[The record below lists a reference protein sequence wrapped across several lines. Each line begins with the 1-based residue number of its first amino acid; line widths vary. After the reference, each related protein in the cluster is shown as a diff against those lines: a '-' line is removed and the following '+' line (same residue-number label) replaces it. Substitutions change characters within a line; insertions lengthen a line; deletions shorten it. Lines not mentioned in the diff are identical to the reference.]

1 MYPLQAETM
10 AQILSGKSVGLL
22 VPTASG
28 KTYAEIGINLV
39 SEGEK
44 CFFFDIIPIFASLQV
59 LTLPV
64 C

>member
-1 MYPLQAETM
+1 M

-64 C
+64 Y